1 MIRITHLLRMCF
13 SNLMSCQS
21 QPHRARSSQSLA
33 QVWGGGGVVTGGFA
47 VGADSSAEEL
57 LASIL
62 LNLYDVTL
70 ELLSFHPGLWLP
82 RLLWPWGSWS
92 QQG

>member
-33 QVWGGGGVVTGGFA
+33 QVWRGGGVVTGGFA
-47 VGADSSAEEL
+47 VGCAGHRVQTVL
-57 LASIL
+57 LKSPWP
-62 LNLYDVTL
+62 
-70 ELLSFHPGLWLP
+70 SFFSTSMMSP
-82 RLLWPWGSWS
+82 
-92 QQG
+92 